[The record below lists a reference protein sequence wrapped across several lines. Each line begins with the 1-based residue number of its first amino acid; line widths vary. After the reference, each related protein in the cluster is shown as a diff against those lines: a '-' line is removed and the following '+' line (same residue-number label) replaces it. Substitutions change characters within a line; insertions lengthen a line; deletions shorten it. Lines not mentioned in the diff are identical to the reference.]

1 MSSMSEYAIE
11 QHMQNAY
18 DKLESKYFE
27 AIQEVNDLQK
37 KLIDARSTIELLK
50 FRMEENY

>member
-18 DKLESKYFE
+18 DKLEAKYFE
-27 AIQEVNDLQK
+27 AIEEVNELQQQ
-37 KLIDARSTIELLK
+37 LINARTTIDLLK
-50 FRMEENY
+50 YRMEEM